1 MEVVEEEDEEG
12 RLSFPSPILTN
23 ARAPPVC
30 LLAPRLALTGIRC
43 LTNVWVL
50 WYDARTGLAVVD
62 AKWRADGLQLG
73 HGVIDV
79 QGTRTHILVTTTRRQ
94 ELFAANV

>member
-1 MEVVEEEDEEG
+1 MPTF
-12 RLSFPSPILTN
+12 FPFPDPHPRPLTS
-23 ARAPPVC
+23 ALLAC
-30 LLAPRLALTGIRC
+30 LLPPRLALTGIRC